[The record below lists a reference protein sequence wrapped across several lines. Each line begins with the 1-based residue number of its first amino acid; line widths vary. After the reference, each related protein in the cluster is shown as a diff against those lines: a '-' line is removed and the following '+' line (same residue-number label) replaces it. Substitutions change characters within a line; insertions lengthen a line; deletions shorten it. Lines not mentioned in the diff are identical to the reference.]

1 MKIFLSNQFSAFM
14 TLSVIACLSIFC
26 ISVSADS
33 VTGEVS
39 AKGTVQSITD
49 SELKLKEGGS
59 IPLAKVRKIEFDGFP
74 VAAKDTGVFL
84 KDGTKLTGVF
94 RDASEGQIFR
104 STSLGPIK
112 LKNDDIAAVFY
123 EPEFLGKL
131 NSDKTFAA
139 PVVIDRKGVVYSGK
153 IMWSDTKSAGVK
165 TEEGLKKIPI
175 EEISVIYYSAFK
187 PASSVLLRNGDII
200 NLRKEFKGESISV
213 TYGDRK
219 IDIPIKAVK
228 EVNL

>member
-1 MKIFLSNQFSAFM
+1 
-14 TLSVIACLSIFC
+14 
-26 ISVSADS
+26 
-33 VTGEVS
+33 
-39 AKGTVQSITD
+39 
-49 SELKLKEGGS
+49 
-59 IPLAKVRKIEFDGFP
+59 
-74 VAAKDTGVFL
+74 
-84 KDGTKLTGVF
+84 
-94 RDASEGQIFR
+94 
-104 STSLGPIK
+104 
-112 LKNDDIAAVFY
+112 
-123 EPEFLGKL
+123 
-131 NSDKTFAA
+131 
-139 PVVIDRKGVVYSGK
+139 
-153 IMWSDTKSAGVK
+153 MWSDTKSAGVK

>member
-123 EPEFLGKL
+123 EP
-131 NSDKTFAA
+131 
-139 PVVIDRKGVVYSGK
+139 
-153 IMWSDTKSAGVK
+153 
-165 TEEGLKKIPI
+165 
-175 EEISVIYYSAFK
+175 
-187 PASSVLLRNGDII
+187 
-200 NLRKEFKGESISV
+200 
-213 TYGDRK
+213 
-219 IDIPIKAVK
+219 
-228 EVNL
+228 